1 MEFTCKTEEFHRA
14 LQTVQRTCGQRRTM
28 PVLSHIYLEC
38 SSEGLRMV
46 STDLTVSTFY
56 KMPASVIEEGKVTF
70 PGRLL
75 SEIVST
81 LLWLPEEELK
91 IESDQGHLRLVC
103 GKADYHLNTIPVEE
117 FPSLTDPEYD
127 IEFTMQGVMFKE
139 MVKQVLFAVSDDE
152 SKPGLCG
159 VYMELSGSNLK
170 IVATDTRRLALRNTT
185 LSSTIASEQ
194 QFIVPSKALVELAR
208 LPLDGDI
215 HIKLSEKQISFTVDH
230 IRMVSQLV
238 EAKFPDYTQV
248 IPSEHRIRTKI
259 DAFDL
264 SNNIRGIVPLAR
276 ESSNTIRFE
285 FTGNRLRLSSVA
297 SSVGEVVREMAVENE
312 GGDLEIGFN
321 VRFVL
326 DVLNNLL
333 SEKVVMELTEPLRQA
348 VFRPEENEDYL
359 CVVMPIRL
367 AANSPMIEE
376 AAG

>member
-1 MEFTCKTEEFHRA
+1 
-14 LQTVQRTCGQRRTM
+14 
-28 PVLSHIYLEC
+28 
-38 SSEGLRMV
+38 
-46 STDLTVSTFY
+46 
-56 KMPASVIEEGKVTF
+56 
-70 PGRLL
+70 
-75 SEIVST
+75 
-81 LLWLPEEELK
+81 
-91 IESDQGHLRLVC
+91 
-103 GKADYHLNTIPVEE
+103 
-117 FPSLTDPEYD
+117 
-127 IEFTMQGVMFKE
+127 
-139 MVKQVLFAVSDDE
+139 
-152 SKPGLCG
+152 
-159 VYMELSGSNLK
+159 
-170 IVATDTRRLALRNTT
+170 
-185 LSSTIASEQ
+185 
-194 QFIVPSKALVELAR
+194 PSKALVELAR

-321 VRFVL
+321 VCFVL